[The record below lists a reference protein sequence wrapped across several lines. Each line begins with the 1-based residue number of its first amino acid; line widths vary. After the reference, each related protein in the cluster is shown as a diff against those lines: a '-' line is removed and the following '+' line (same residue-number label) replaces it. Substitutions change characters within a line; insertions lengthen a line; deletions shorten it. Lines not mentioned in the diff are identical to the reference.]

1 MEIPNNVDDMLRE
14 AMTGQKLDPLPEK
27 AADVPHE
34 TSDIS
39 SATTA
44 STAPKADLPQEKV
57 VDVPTKPASK
67 PEKPET
73 NEYGDATE
81 NGLEKAHSPDS
92 TNEYGLETEA
102 PRTYTK
108 AEMDE
113 YANRLMRERVA
124 RFERNN
130 QQQQPTQQQQQ
141 QAAQQGFQYDET
153 SNQDWQ
159 QQLEQFTMQV
169 IDKREQAREIQFK
182 QAIEQEQ
189 MQRFESKFRQ
199 GMDKFNDYHT
209 VLAGKNVTDAM
220 LMAASE
226 ISDPA
231 ALFYAAAK
239 RMPDELA
246 KIAEIKSP
254 YAQAAAIGRL
264 DEKLRK
270 ASVKVSSAPKPIS
283 PTKTDATT
291 AFQPKQTSGNELDDL
306 LLADK
311 NNRIAQLNSRRR

>member
-57 VDVPTKPASK
+57 VDVPIKPASK

-102 PRTYTK
+102 PKTYTK

-130 QQQQPTQQQQQ
+130 QQQPTQQQQQ
-141 QAAQQGFQYDET
+141 QAAQQGFQYDENST
-153 SNQDWQ
+153 QDWQ
-159 QQLEQFTMQV
+159 QQLEQFFDQAA
-169 IDKREQAREIQFK
+169 DRREQRKAEALQVAV
-182 QAIEQEQ
+182 QQEE
-189 MQRFESKFRQ
+189 MQQLGTKFQ
-199 GMDKFNDYHT
+199 SGMRKFDDYHA
-209 VLAGKNVTDAM
+209 VLAGKKVTDAM
-220 LMAASE
+220 VMAASD
-226 ISDPA
+226 INDPA

-283 PTKTDATT
+283 PTKTDTTT

-311 NNRIAQLNSRRR
+311 KSRLASISSRRR